1 MHPHETYDCPTNHY
15 QQFTKRLFAELL
27 SIVRRRYFIDGKPIQ
42 STMAISS
49 GDFKQCGIV
58 IGMSIMQGGPAANF
72 MSHGVSC
79 FFTGC
84 KMLASNIRNPKY
96 QELAAQVSC

>member
-1 MHPHETYDCPTNHY
+1 
-15 QQFTKRLFAELL
+15 LFLELL
-27 SIVRRRYFIDGKPIQ
+27 SIVRRRFFKDGKPIE

-49 GDFKQCGIV
+49 GDFKLCGIV

-79 FFTGC
+79 FFSGC
-84 KMLASNIRNPKY
+84 KMLTSNIKNPAYK
-96 QELAAQVSC
+96 EIAALVSS